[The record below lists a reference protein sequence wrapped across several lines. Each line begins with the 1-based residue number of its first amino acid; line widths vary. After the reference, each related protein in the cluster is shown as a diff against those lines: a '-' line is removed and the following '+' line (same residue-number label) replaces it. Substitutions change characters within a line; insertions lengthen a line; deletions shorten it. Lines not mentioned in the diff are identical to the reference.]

1 MSNILKDIIGSRS
14 RHLAGRKIALCVT
27 GSVAAVESPGLAR
40 ELMRHGA
47 DVYPVMS
54 QASTRLI
61 HPDLMEWA
69 SGNAPVL
76 ALTGRTEHIQL
87 AGMWDEKVDLVLVA
101 PATANTIGKIAC
113 GIDDTPVTTVV
124 STAMGSGIPILIAPG
139 MHESLL
145 LHPAVA
151 GNIARLRE
159 MGVAF
164 AESRMEESKA
174 KIASIEELV
183 DMVLLILSEKKLQ
196 GKRVIITAGPT
207 VEYIDPVR
215 TLSNRSS
222 GRMGVALAREARR
235 LGGSVTLIYGPGS
248 VPPPP
253 GVDLFRVVT
262 TAEMLRS
269 LRDAL
274 GRAPETN
281 FFIAAAAVADFRPV
295 RSGNKKISTRSASA
309 LTLELEPTPK
319 LIEEVKRLSPGTFL
333 AAFKAEYAVKEED
346 MRRASRDLIKRT
358 GADLVVAND
367 VSRPGAGFEAE
378 TNEVTLYTPGGAAF
392 AVPSASKDEIARAV
406 WNFILGG

>member
-1 MSNILKDIIGSRS
+1 M
-14 RHLAGRKIALCVT
+14 GRKIALCVT
-27 GSVAAVESPGLAR
+27 GSVAAIESPRIAR

-54 QASTRLI
+54 QASTRII
-61 HPDLMEWA
+61 HPDIMEWA
-69 SGNAPVL
+69 SGNAPIL

-101 PATANTIGKIAC
+101 PATANTISKIAC

-151 GNIARLRE
+151 ENIARLRA
-159 MGVAF
+159 MGVTF

-183 DMVLLILSEKKLQ
+183 DIVLLILAEKRLK
-196 GKRVIITAGPT
+196 GKRVIVTAGPT
-207 VEYIDPVR
+207 IEYIDPVR

-235 LGGSVTLIYGPGS
+235 LGGSVTLIYGPGT

-253 GVDLFRVVT
+253 GVDLLRVVT
-262 TAEMLRS
+262 TEEMLRA

-274 GRAPETN
+274 SRNPETN
-281 FFIAAAAVADFRPV
+281 FFIAAAAVADFRPT
-295 RSGNKKISTRSASA
+295 RSRNKKISTRRASA
-309 LTLELEPTPK
+309 LTLELKPTPK
-319 LIEEVKRLSPGTFL
+319 LVEEVKRLSPGAFL
-333 AAFKAEYAVKEED
+333 VAFKAEYAGTEEE
-346 MRRASRDLIKRT
+346 MRSASLSLMKRT

-378 TNEVTLYTPGGAAF
+378 TNEVTLFTPDGPAF
-392 AVPSASKDEIARAV
+392 TVPSASKDEIAKV
-406 WNFILGG
+406 IWNFILGG

>member
-1 MSNILKDIIGSRS
+1 M
-14 RHLAGRKIALCVT
+14 GRKIALCVC
-27 GSVAAVESPGLAR
+27 GSVAAIESPKIAR

-54 QASTRLI
+54 QAATRII

-69 SGNAPVL
+69 SGNAPIL

-101 PATANTIGKIAC
+101 PATANTISKIAC

-124 STAMGSGIPILIAPG
+124 STALGSGIPILIAPG

-151 GNIARLRE
+151 ENIARLRA
-159 MGVAF
+159 MGVTF

-183 DMVLLILSEKKLQ
+183 DIVLFILAEKRLK
-196 GKRVIITAGPT
+196 GKRVIVTAGPT

-235 LGGSVTLIYGPGS
+235 LGGSVTLIYGPGT

-253 GVDLFRVVT
+253 DVDLLRVVT
-262 TAEMLRS
+262 TEEMLHA

-274 GRAPETN
+274 SRNPETD
-281 FFIAAAAVADFRPV
+281 FFIAAAAVADFRPT
-295 RSGNKKISTRSASA
+295 RSRNKKISTRRASA
-309 LTLELEPTPK
+309 LTLELKPTPK
-319 LIEEVKRLSPGTFL
+319 LVEEVKRLSPGTFL
-333 AAFKAEYAVKEED
+333 VAFKAEYAGTEKEIQS
-346 MRRASRDLIKRT
+346 ASLDLMKRT

-367 VSRPGAGFEAE
+367 VSRPGTGFDAE
-378 TNEVTLYTPGGAAF
+378 TNEVTLFTPDGPALT
-392 AVPSASKDEIARAV
+392 VPSASKDEIAKAI